1 MAEERL
7 MKFSEQ
13 RETKRNRKIRKSR
26 SLVICIS
33 AGIILLPIA
42 FWLVMNIAYSFTKVP
57 DGLTA
62 QETVEQYFEYW
73 DSGNQNGQYLIE
85 TDNLAAEYV
94 PKDGA
99 LVNSGKRHT
108 VPWNESFSF
117 HNFRDNIEITEI
129 TQCENIPDSERYNSL
144 AEVAVFSVCYSKSID
159 DGWQGMTKG
168 ENFTFVCVCRE
179 TADSPWRIESFFTG
193 W

>member
-13 RETKRNRKIRKSR
+13 RETKGNQKKRKSR
-26 SLVICIS
+26 SLIICIS
-33 AGIILLPIA
+33 AGIILLLFVFLLI
-42 FWLVMNIAYSFTKVP
+42 MNIVYSFTKVP
-57 DGLTA
+57 EGLTA
-62 QETVEQYFEYW
+62 QETVEQYFAYW

-108 VPWNESFSF
+108 VSWNESFSF
-117 HNFRDNIEITEI
+117 HNFRDDIKITEI
-129 TQCENIPDSERYNSL
+129 TQCENIPDSERYNNM
-144 AEVAVFSVCYSKSID
+144 AEVSVFSVCYSKSID
-159 DGWQGMTKG
+159 DGWQGLTKG
-168 ENFTFVCVCRE
+168 ENFTYVCVCRE
-179 TADSPWRIESFFTG
+179 TEDSPWRIDGFFTG